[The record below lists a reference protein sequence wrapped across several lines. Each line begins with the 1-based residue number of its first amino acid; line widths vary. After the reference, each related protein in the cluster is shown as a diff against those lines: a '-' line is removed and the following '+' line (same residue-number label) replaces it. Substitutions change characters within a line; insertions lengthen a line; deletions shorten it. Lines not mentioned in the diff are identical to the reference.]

1 MTRDEA
7 VMARAEDARSAPATT
22 AEGKLPPVRRAS
34 DGRFVATLC
43 PDPNCGGALQI
54 EEERAWDGH
63 VTRLWRCDGL
73 THDERPE
80 AELEACNR
88 VVEA

>member
-1 MTRDEA
+1 MTSTRPDGA
-7 VMARAEDARSAPATT
+7 SPSPASTPSVS
-22 AEGKLPPVRRAS
+22 LPPVRRAS

-43 PDPNCGGALQI
+43 PDPNCCGALQM

-73 THDERPE
+73 THGDEPE
-80 AELEACNR
+80 AELEACSR